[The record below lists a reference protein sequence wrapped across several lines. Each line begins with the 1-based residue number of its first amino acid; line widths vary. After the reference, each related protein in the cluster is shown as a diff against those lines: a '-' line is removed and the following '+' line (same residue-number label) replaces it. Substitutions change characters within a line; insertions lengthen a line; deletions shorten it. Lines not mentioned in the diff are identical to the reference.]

1 MEEEEEEEYE
11 EEDDEEP
18 GQYEKL
24 EPDEDLVVVRQ
35 CQEYLERREQL
46 KELDQ
51 HKLRQKLKQ
60 NFRTKLFWKRIQ
72 IESSHTMMGK
82 LTVYLELFG
91 ILSLLRIVFKFLGI
105 LVYNIMKCSF
115 IASMVL
121 SLVLL
126 K

>member
-18 GQYEKL
+18 GQYEKS
-24 EPDEDLVVVRQ
+24 EPDEDPVAVKER
-35 CQEYLERREQL
+35 QEYLERREQL

-51 HKLRQKLKQ
+51 QKLRQKLKQ

-82 LTVYLELFG
+82 LTVYLEFYGRLP
-91 ILSLLRIVFKFLGI
+91 LLQIVFKFLRI
-105 LVYNIMKCSF
+105 IVYNIMECSF
-115 IASMVL
+115 IAAMVL